1 MKLLEIVAHLIC
13 ESSIGKFQLPIVYI
27 YLLISQ
33 AHCFYFVFS
42 KDKNLGVD
50 VLYNNCCHRY
60 FELIFSWRKIS
71 VDHYVICPITYKF
84 QMVFGDGTTSVSTN
98 TICSL

>member
-42 KDKNLGVD
+42 KEKNLGVD
-50 VLYNNCCHRY
+50 VLYNNCITKMPQVFWTNILMEENLHR
-60 FELIFSWRKIS
+60 
-71 VDHYVICPITYKF
+71 
-84 QMVFGDGTTSVSTN
+84 
-98 TICSL
+98 SLCDVPYYI